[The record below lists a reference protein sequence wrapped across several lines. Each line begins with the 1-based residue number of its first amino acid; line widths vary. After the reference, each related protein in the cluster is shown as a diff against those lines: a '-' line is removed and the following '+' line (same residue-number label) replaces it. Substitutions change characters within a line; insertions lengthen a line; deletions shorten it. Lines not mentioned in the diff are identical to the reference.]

1 MEHEA
6 IVKEHASLENQLAS
20 VRMQINGLTSEVEE
34 QKNKVSMD
42 IWRLKS
48 VVESDCNIRFCCRL
62 LSHGLI
68 MIRHNLN

>member
-34 QKNKVSMD
+34 QKIKVSMD
-42 IWRLKS
+42 I
-48 VVESDCNIRFCCRL
+48 
-62 LSHGLI
+62 
-68 MIRHNLN
+68 

>member
-20 VRMQINGLTSEVEE
+20 VRMQIDGLASEVEE

-42 IWRLKS
+42 I
-48 VVESDCNIRFCCRL
+48 
-62 LSHGLI
+62 
-68 MIRHNLN
+68 